1 MAGGPWG
8 VARAGGRH
16 LSWAAR
22 TEWGASIGTGPPRG
36 PRGRKNQNTL
46 PCYLFSTRGHRGSD
60 VCARYPSRMNTN
72 SRLLSAE
79 PPCGL
84 GTPVGLPTRS
94 QECPRVSVQLRRGP
108 WPTRSQI
115 PQRESVRGGEPGT
128 LGPRGCGRGGQA
140 RRGPPAGMHT
150 FWAAGT
156 PPSPSHPGSGWCFWR
171 RLGVGGAIDILPAT
185 AARAWHVLS
194 DGPQVSAFRKR
205 LLQRD
210 RWARPGDPSPRC
222 RERLPL
228 PKPPGLGPSS
238 SGSPYPD
245 PCPGEGPWE
254 GQAGHRLGP
263 SHSSGLHK
271 VWGEASS

>member
-1 MAGGPWG
+1 MSGVTSETTVTIRDLLGGGAGPQGSRGRAQPGKGEWQCGRWGEGLRGARAVGAPAQAGGKGMAGGPWG

-108 WPTRSQI
+108 RAHAESDPT
-115 PQRESVRGGEPGT
+115 E
-128 LGPRGCGRGGQA
+128 
-140 RRGPPAGMHT
+140 
-150 FWAAGT
+150 
-156 PPSPSHPGSGWCFWR
+156 
-171 RLGVGGAIDILPAT
+171 GVG
-185 AARAWHVLS
+185 AR
-194 DGPQVSAFRKR
+194 G
-205 LLQRD
+205 
-210 RWARPGDPSPRC
+210 
-222 RERLPL
+222 
-228 PKPPGLGPSS
+228 
-238 SGSPYPD
+238 
-245 PCPGEGPWE
+245 
-254 GQAGHRLGP
+254 
-263 SHSSGLHK
+263 
-271 VWGEASS
+271 